1 MSKKAPFKAARL
13 VRSVISYV
21 LIFMVMYT
29 AINLWRVP
37 SPPDAPKLG
46 LGTQANVPDALTASH
61 EAPILVYFWGTWCHI
76 CSITS
81 PSVQALK
88 DSGHQVLG
96 VAVSSGDD
104 EALHAYMREQGYD
117 FININDAD
125 GQIFRQWQGQVT
137 PSYAIIKDG
146 KITQRFT
153 GIAPLWSLKF
163 RMWWP

>member
-1 MSKKAPFKAARL
+1 M
-13 VRSVISYV
+13 IGYV
-21 LIFMVMYT
+21 LIFLVMYI
-29 AINLWRVP
+29 AINLWRAP
-37 SPPDAPKLG
+37 EPPDAPLLG
-46 LGTQANVPDALTASH
+46 LDQQMAPAVLSASQK
-61 EAPILVYFWGTWCHI
+61 APVLVYFWGTWCHI
-76 CSITS
+76 CHLTS

-104 EALHAYMREQGYD
+104 KTLTAYLRAQGYD
-117 FININDAD
+117 FNNINDAD

-153 GIAPLWSLKF
+153 GIAPVWSLKL
-163 RMWWP
+163 RMWWAA